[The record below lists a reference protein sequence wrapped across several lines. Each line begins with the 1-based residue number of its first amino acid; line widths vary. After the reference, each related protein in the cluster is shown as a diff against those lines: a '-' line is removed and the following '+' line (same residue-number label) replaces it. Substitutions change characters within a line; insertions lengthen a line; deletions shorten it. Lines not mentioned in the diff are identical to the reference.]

1 MVHCKNKSLQSS
13 SIDYR
18 GIQHVS
24 EIVPTIGQPLG
35 GNDRK
40 YSWSGFPL
48 GPWADKNKRCGVSSF
63 GTVRSTFDQRHSQ
76 RTCSFSE
83 HNMHP
88 PNTKARLNIFRYFWV
103 KEIVQERDQDSQFG
117 EEQQGGVSNSRDS
130 VKPHFVIAP
139 RYVILVQN
147 LINALLKQ
155 HFIMC

>member
-24 EIVPTIGQPLG
+24 EIVPTNGQPLG
-35 GNDRK
+35 ETSRK
-40 YSWSGFPL
+40 YSCSWSAFPL
-48 GPWADKNKRCGVSSF
+48 GPWADKNKRCRVRSF

-103 KEIVQERDQDSQFG
+103 KEIVQEMTKTSSL
-117 EEQQGGVSNSRDS
+117 EKSNKVGCKFPASLLS
-130 VKPHFVIAP
+130 H
-139 RYVILVQN
+139 IL
-147 LINALLKQ
+147 
-155 HFIMC
+155 